1 MIAINTQN
9 APKVV
14 GPYSQ
19 ASLNNG
25 LLFISGQ
32 LGFDPKT
39 SLLLGGFEAQA
50 EQVFKNLEAVLKEAD
65 FTFTNVMK
73 VSVFLQSMNDFTSL
87 NSIYAKY
94 FTEPYPAREAIEVA
108 TLPKGGLVEI
118 SLIAMK

>member
-9 APKVV
+9 APKAV

-108 TLPKGGLVEI
+108 ALPKGGLVEI